1 VQLDHVLGRGALPPV
16 RSVEAHALSVSDHRA
31 LVLDL

>member
-1 VQLDHVLGRGALPPV
+1 VQLDHVLGRGTLPPV
-16 RSVEAHALSVSDHRA
+16 RSVAAHALSVSDHRA